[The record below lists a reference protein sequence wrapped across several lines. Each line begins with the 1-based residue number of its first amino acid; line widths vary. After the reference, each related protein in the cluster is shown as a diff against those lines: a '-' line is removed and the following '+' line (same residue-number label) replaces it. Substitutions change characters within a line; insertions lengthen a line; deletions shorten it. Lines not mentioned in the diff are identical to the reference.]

1 MKKRIWKMEY
11 TLVLLVV
18 FAVLLFLIPTS
29 FSSKEAVFVSEW
41 NAKYNK
47 IEYTFTAMSA
57 HAESDIIKNFKK
69 AKSGEQKEK
78 YMIKLAKPYLRL
90 KNLNP
95 IIKEHYVPHYMNGK
109 PVKKDDFYYF
119 SNLYESDT
127 DSIVGIKDI
136 PDTAEDAPGFMIMVD
151 MNGIKKPNRWGKD
164 IYGVNVYK
172 TGQIAALGKDKNIK
186 ELRKDCSEKGSG
198 VACSHFYRI
207 GGEFSE

>member
-69 AKSGEQKEK
+69 AKSGEQK
-78 YMIKLAKPYLRL
+78 
-90 KNLNP
+90 
-95 IIKEHYVPHYMNGK
+95 
-109 PVKKDDFYYF
+109 
-119 SNLYESDT
+119 
-127 DSIVGIKDI
+127 
-136 PDTAEDAPGFMIMVD
+136 
-151 MNGIKKPNRWGKD
+151 
-164 IYGVNVYK
+164 
-172 TGQIAALGKDKNIK
+172 KNI
-186 ELRKDCSEKGSG
+186 
-198 VACSHFYRI
+198 
-207 GGEFSE
+207 